1 LPLPARRVK
10 RESMPSQTSRTG
22 IVQHIP
28 DNSDGLG
35 FDVQVTRPDPKT
47 NAQAFADV
55 LKRV

>member
-1 LPLPARRVK
+1 
-10 RESMPSQTSRTG
+10 MPSQTSRTG

-28 DNSDGLG
+28 DNGDGLG

-55 LKRV
+55 LKRA